1 MSAVVS
7 PLRAS
12 RRRGERPEPLENG
25 ERLTA
30 SEFMRRYEAMP
41 HLKKAELIEGIV
53 YMPSPVRVTAHA
65 KPDNLIQTWL
75 GNYAWA
81 TPGVEAATNGTVK
94 LDIENVPQPDA
105 LLRVG
110 EECGGSSRVDE
121 KGYLVGPPELI
132 VEIAASSSSIDLHE
146 KLRAYRRNGIREYL
160 IWRTTQQAFDWFVL
174 AEGEYRVH
182 VTDAKGLYESVS
194 FGGLVLNVEALVAG
208 HGAAVLST
216 LRAGLK
222 SKVHRAFVSTLASRR
237 MRRQQDKKAGP
248 KV

>member
-1 MSAVVS
+1 M
-7 PLRAS
+7 
-12 RRRGERPEPLENG
+12 
-25 ERLTA
+25 
-30 SEFMRRYEAMP
+30 
-41 HLKKAELIEGIV
+41 
-53 YMPSPVRVTAHA
+53 
-65 KPDNLIQTWL
+65 
-75 GNYAWA
+75 
-81 TPGVEAATNGTVK
+81 
-94 LDIENVPQPDA
+94 
-105 LLRVG
+105 
-110 EECGGSSRVDE
+110 
-121 KGYLVGPPELI
+121 I

-237 MRRQQDKKAGP
+237 MRRQQGRKAGP